1 MSKVVKYTLYCVGFL
16 CVFIAGSLAGCK
28 STGYQGWIYHEK
40 DLIVKTNCDDELF
53 LTINPDMIEVKSS
66 YDYYGAY
73 LDKEVYK
80 YKNDGKY
87 RVEKKE
93 CER

>member
-28 STGYQGWIYHEK
+28 SKGYQGLIYHEK
-40 DLIVKTNCDDELF
+40 DLLAKTSCEDELF
-53 LTINPDMIEVKSS
+53 LTISPDTIEVRSVYNS
-66 YDYYGAY
+66 CSNYI
-73 LDKEVYK
+73 DKEVYK

-87 RVEKKE
+87 SVEKRE